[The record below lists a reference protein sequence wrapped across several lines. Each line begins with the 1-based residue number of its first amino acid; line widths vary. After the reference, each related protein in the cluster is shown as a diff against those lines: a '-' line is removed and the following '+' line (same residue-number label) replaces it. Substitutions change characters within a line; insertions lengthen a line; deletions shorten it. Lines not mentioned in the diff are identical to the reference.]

1 MLVHFRCLAN
11 PVTIN
16 TYLLSWGLPV
26 KRLKQHT
33 IWGRRGSFILAATGS
48 AVGLGNIWKFPYI
61 AGENG
66 GAAFVLLYLAC
77 VALVGIPI
85 MMAEIMLGRRGR
97 ANPITTMDNLRLE
110 AGTSRF
116 WSLIG
121 WLGVVAGFLILSYYT
136 VIAGWTLDYFV
147 AALQNKFSGID
158 GTNSSKLFDD
168 LLADRSRLVRSHT
181 LFMAMTALVLM
192 FGVNRGLESVI
203 RWTMPML
210 FALLLVLLGYAY
222 TTGELL
228 TSARFLFSFNVED
241 LSWNAALIALGHAFF
256 TLSLGMGAIMAYGAY
271 MPSTAAI
278 GKTVMIVAVLDV
290 LVALVTSLFVFA
302 FVFATPGIEASQGPG
317 LIFVTLPVAF
327 GAMPAGLLVGSAFFL
342 MVILSAW
349 TSTISLL
356 EPAVAYLHERFGF
369 HRISASLVI
378 AGSAWLLGLGSVLS
392 FNEWS
397 DQQWIWGMNFRTSID
412 FFTANLLLPLG
423 GLLIAIFVGWVM
435 KTEILQHELQ
445 QDSPSLFIIWR
456 FILRYFAP
464 LAVLVIIVNGLF
476 PIITRFVAE

>member
-1 MLVHFRCLAN
+1 M
-11 PVTIN
+11 
-16 TYLLSWGLPV
+16 
-26 KRLKQHT
+26 KRLKQHA

-48 AVGLGNIWKFPYI
+48 AVGLGNIWKFPYM

-77 VALVGIPI
+77 VLLVGIPI
-85 MMAEIMLGRRGR
+85 MIAEIMIGRRGR
-97 ANPITTMDNLRLE
+97 ANPISTMDNLRIE

-116 WSLIG
+116 WGLIG

-136 VIAGWTLDYFV
+136 VIAGWTLDYF
-147 AALQNKFSGID
+147 ATAIQNKFVGLD
-158 GTNSSKLFDD
+158 ATSSNKLFDE
-168 LLADRSRLVRSHT
+168 LLANRSRLVQSHT

-192 FGVNRGLESVI
+192 FGVNKGLEAVI
-203 RWTMPML
+203 RWAMPML
-210 FALLLVLLGYAY
+210 FLLLFVLLGYAY
-222 TTGELL
+222 NTGELV

-278 GKTVMIVAVLDV
+278 GKTVIIVALLDV

-317 LIFVTLPVAF
+317 LVFVTLPVAF
-327 GAMPAGLLVGSAFFL
+327 GAMPAGLYVGSAFFF
-342 MVILSAW
+342 MVILAAW

-369 HRISASLVI
+369 HRISACLLV

-392 FNEWS
+392 FNEWV
-397 DQQWIWGMNFRTSID
+397 DQQLIWGMNFRTSID
-412 FFTANLLLPLG
+412 YITANLLLPLG

-435 KTEILQHELQ
+435 KPDIIQHELQ
-445 QDSPSLFIIWR
+445 QDSPYLLAIWR
-456 FILRYFAP
+456 FFLRYVAP
-464 LAVLVIIVNGLF
+464 FAVLIIIVNSLF
-476 PIITRFVAE
+476 PIFNRFAAE